1 MSKINTE
8 VKATSIKRINA
19 NRENAKKSTGPKTA
33 SGKFRSCR
41 NALKHGLDSR
51 KHLII
56 GEDLK
61 EFEEMKESYIKMFE
75 PSNILEVEECMQI
88 IAMSWKIRRFS
99 VVETGLYNQDMM
111 QQLKSNTNELTA
123 TLLKR
128 PDFESVA
135 KELDQVPELQG
146 LSFRRDC
153 KEENANIKLNTM
165 YVRLTIT
172 RNKLLEIYFARK
184 NWNKNK
190 KIH

>member
-1 MSKINTE
+1 MSKINSE
-8 VKATSIKRINA
+8 VKITSIKRINA
-19 NRENAKKSTGPKTA
+19 NRENAKKSTGPKTT

-41 NALKHGLDSR
+41 NAFKHGLDSR

-56 GEDLK
+56 GEDVK
-61 EFEEMKESYIKMFE
+61 EFQEMKESYIKMLE
-75 PSNILEVEECMQI
+75 PSNILEVEDCMQI

-111 QQLKSNTNELTA
+111 QQLKSSTNELTA

-146 LSFRRDC
+146 LAFRRDC

-172 RNKLLEIYFARK
+172 RNKLLENYFARK

>member
-1 MSKINTE
+1 MSKKNNIEN
-8 VKATSIKRINA
+8 ATSIKRINA
-19 NRENAKKSTGPKTA
+19 NRENAKKSTGPKTV

-56 GEDLK
+56 DEDVK
-61 EFEEMKESYIKMFE
+61 EFQEMKESYIKMLE

-111 QQLKSNTNELTA
+111 QQLKNSTNEISA
-123 TLLKR
+123 ILLKR
-128 PDFESVA
+128 PDFESIA

-146 LSFRRDC
+146 LAFRRDC

-165 YVRLTIT
+165 YVRLVIT
-172 RNKLLEIYFARK
+172 RNKLLENYFARK
-184 NWNKNK
+184 NWNNNK

>member
-19 NRENAKKSTGPKTA
+19 NRENAKKSTGPKTT

-56 GEDLK
+56 GEELR
-61 EFEEMKESYIKMFE
+61 EFEEIKESYIKMLE
-75 PSNILEVEECMQI
+75 PSNIIEVEDCMQI

-111 QQLKSNTNELTA
+111 QQLKSSTNELSA
-123 TLLKR
+123 ILLKR
-128 PDFESVA
+128 ADFESVA

-172 RNKLLEIYFARK
+172 RNKLLENYFARK

>member
-1 MSKINTE
+1 MSKISTE

-41 NALKHGLDSR
+41 NAIKHGLDSR

-56 GEDLK
+56 GEDVK
-61 EFEEMKESYIKMFE
+61 EFQEMKDSYVKMLE
-75 PSNILEVEECMQI
+75 PSNILEVEDCMQI
-88 IAMSWKIRRFS
+88 IAMSWKIRRLS
-99 VVETGLYNQDMM
+99 VVETGLYNQEMM
-111 QQLKSNTNELTA
+111 QQLKSSTNELSA
-123 TLLKR
+123 ILLKR
-128 PDFESVA
+128 ADFESVV

-146 LSFRRDC
+146 LAYRRDC

-165 YVRLTIT
+165 YVRLVIA
-172 RNKLLEIYFARK
+172 RNKLLENYFARK
-184 NWNKNK
+184 NWNNNK

>member
-1 MSKINTE
+1 MTKEKTNLD
-8 VKATSIKRINA
+8 SIKRIEV
-19 NRENAKKSTGPKTA
+19 NRKNAKLSTGPKTIN
-33 SGKFRSCR
+33 GKFRSCR

-111 QQLKSNTNELTA
+111 QQLKSSTNELTA

-146 LSFRRDC
+146 LAFRRDC

-165 YVRLTIT
+165 YVRLIIT
-172 RNKLLEIYFARK
+172 RNKLLENYFARK

>member
-1 MSKINTE
+1 MSKINSE
-8 VKATSIKRINA
+8 VKTTSIKRINA

-41 NALKHGLDSR
+41 NAFKHGLDSR

-56 GEDLK
+56 GEDIK
-61 EFEEMKESYIKMFE
+61 EFQEMRESYIKMLE
-75 PSNILEVEECMQI
+75 PSNILEVEDCMQI

-111 QQLKSNTNELTA
+111 QQLKSSTNELTA
-123 TLLKR
+123 TLLKL

-146 LSFRRDC
+146 LAFRRDC

-172 RNKLLEIYFARK
+172 RNKLLENFFARK

>member
-1 MSKINTE
+1 MSKKNNIEN
-8 VKATSIKRINA
+8 ATSIKRINA

-41 NALKHGLDSR
+41 NAFKHGLDSR

-56 GEDLK
+56 GEDIK
-61 EFEEMKESYIKMFE
+61 EFQEMRESYIKMLE
-75 PSNILEVEECMQI
+75 PSNILEVEDCMQI

-111 QQLKSNTNELTA
+111 QQLKSSTNELTA
-123 TLLKR
+123 TLLKL

-146 LSFRRDC
+146 LAFRRDC

-172 RNKLLEIYFARK
+172 RNKLLENYFARK

>member
-1 MSKINTE
+1 MSKINNE
-8 VKATSIKRINA
+8 VKTTSIKRINA

-51 KHLII
+51 KHLIL
-56 GEDLK
+56 GEDVK
-61 EFEEMKESYIKMFE
+61 EFQEMRESYIKMLE
-75 PSNILEVEECMQI
+75 PLNILEVEECMQI

-111 QQLKSNTNELTA
+111 QQLKNSTNEISKI
-123 TLLKR
+123 LLKR
-128 PDFESVA
+128 SDFESVA
-135 KELDQVPELQG
+135 NELDQVPELQG
-146 LSFRRDC
+146 LSCRRDC

-165 YVRLTIT
+165 YVRLVIT
-172 RNKLLEIYFARK
+172 RNKLIENYFANK

>member
-1 MSKINTE
+1 MSKINSEAKT
-8 VKATSIKRINA
+8 TSIKRINA

-56 GEDLK
+56 GEDVK
-61 EFEEMKESYIKMFE
+61 EFQEMKESYIKMLE

-111 QQLKSNTNELTA
+111 QQLKNSTNEISA
-123 TLLKR
+123 ILLKR
-128 PDFESVA
+128 PDFESIA

-146 LSFRRDC
+146 LAFRRDC

-165 YVRLTIT
+165 YVRLVIT
-172 RNKLLEIYFARK
+172 RNNYYHQIFHK
-184 NWNKNK
+184 
-190 KIH
+190 

>member
-19 NRENAKKSTGPKTA
+19 NRENAKKSTGPKTT

-56 GEDLK
+56 GEELR
-61 EFEEMKESYIKMFE
+61 EFEEMKESYIKMLE
-75 PSNILEVEECMQI
+75 PSNIIEVEDCMQI

-111 QQLKSNTNELTA
+111 QQLKSSTNELSA
-123 TLLKR
+123 ILLKR
-128 PDFESVA
+128 ADFESVA

-172 RNKLLEIYFARK
+172 RNKLLENYFAIK

>member
-19 NRENAKKSTGPKTA
+19 NREKAKKITGPKTA

-56 GEDLK
+56 GEDVK
-61 EFEEMKESYIKMFE
+61 EFQEMKDSYIKMLE
-75 PSNILEVEECMQI
+75 PSNILEVEDCMQI
-88 IAMSWKIRRFS
+88 IAMSWKIRRLS

-111 QQLKSNTNELTA
+111 QQLKSSTNELSA
-123 TLLKR
+123 ILLKR
-128 PDFESVA
+128 ADFESVV

-146 LSFRRDC
+146 LAYRRDC

-165 YVRLTIT
+165 YVRLVIA
-172 RNKLLEIYFARK
+172 RNKLLENYFARK

>member
-19 NRENAKKSTGPKTA
+19 NRENAKKSTGPKTT

-41 NALKHGLDSR
+41 NAFKHGLDSR

-56 GEDLK
+56 GEDVK
-61 EFEEMKESYIKMFE
+61 EFQEMKESYIKMLE

-111 QQLKSNTNELTA
+111 QQLKNSTNEISA
-123 TLLKR
+123 ILLKR
-128 PDFESVA
+128 PDFESIA

-146 LSFRRDC
+146 LAFRRDC

-165 YVRLTIT
+165 YVRLVIT
-172 RNKLLEIYFARK
+172 RNKLLENYFARK
-184 NWNKNK
+184 NWNNNK

>member
-1 MSKINTE
+1 MSKINSE
-8 VKATSIKRINA
+8 VKTTSIKRINA
-19 NRENAKKSTGPKTA
+19 NRENAKKSTGPKTV

-41 NALKHGLDSR
+41 NALKHGRDSR

-56 GEDLK
+56 GEDAK
-61 EFEEMKESYIKMFE
+61 EFQEMKESYIKMLE

-111 QQLKSNTNELTA
+111 QQLKNSTNEISA
-123 TLLKR
+123 ILLKR
-128 PDFESVA
+128 PDFESIA

-146 LSFRRDC
+146 LAFRRDC

-165 YVRLTIT
+165 YVRLIIT
-172 RNKLLEIYFARK
+172 RNKLLENYFARK
-184 NWNKNK
+184 NWNNNK

>member
-1 MSKINTE
+1 MSKINSE
-8 VKATSIKRINA
+8 VKTTSIKRINA

-33 SGKFRSCR
+33 SGKFKSCR

-56 GEDLK
+56 GEDVK
-61 EFEEMKESYIKMFE
+61 EFQEMKESYIKMLE

-111 QQLKSNTNELTA
+111 QQLKNSTNEISA
-123 TLLKR
+123 ILLKR
-128 PDFESVA
+128 PDFESIA

-146 LSFRRDC
+146 LAFRRDC

-165 YVRLTIT
+165 YIRTLVCRQ
-172 RNKLLEIYFARK
+172 KLIDNYFARR
-184 NWNKNK
+184 NSNKNK

>member
-19 NRENAKKSTGPKTA
+19 NRENAKKSTGPKTT

-56 GEDLK
+56 GEELR

-75 PSNILEVEECMQI
+75 PSNIIEVEDCMQI

-146 LSFRRDC
+146 LAFRRDC

-172 RNKLLEIYFARK
+172 RNKLLENYFARK

>member
-1 MSKINTE
+1 MSKINAE

-19 NRENAKKSTGPKTA
+19 NRENAKKSTGPKTT

-41 NALKHGLDSR
+41 NALKHVRDSR

-56 GEDLK
+56 GEELR
-61 EFEEMKESYIKMFE
+61 EFEEMKESYIKMLE
-75 PSNILEVEECMQI
+75 PSNILEVEDCMQI

-111 QQLKSNTNELTA
+111 QQLKSSTNELSA
-123 TLLKR
+123 ILLKR
-128 PDFESVA
+128 ADFESVA

-172 RNKLLEIYFARK
+172 RNKLLENYFARK

>member
-19 NRENAKKSTGPKTA
+19 NRENSKMSTGPKTT

-41 NALKHGLDSR
+41 NALKHGLDSK

-56 GEDLK
+56 GEDIK
-61 EFEEMKESYIKMFE
+61 EFQEMKESYIKMLE

-111 QQLKSNTNELTA
+111 QQLKNSTNEISA
-123 TLLKR
+123 ILLKR
-128 PDFESVA
+128 PDFESIA

-146 LSFRRDC
+146 LAFRRDC

-165 YVRLTIT
+165 YVRLTIA
-172 RNKLLEIYFARK
+172 RNKLLENYFARK

>member
-1 MSKINTE
+1 MSKINSE
-8 VKATSIKRINA
+8 VKTTSIKRINA

-51 KHLII
+51 KHLIN
-56 GEDLK
+56 GEDVK
-61 EFEEMKESYIKMFE
+61 EFQEMKESYIKMLE

-111 QQLKSNTNELTA
+111 QQLKSSTNELSA
-123 TLLKR
+123 ILLRR

-165 YVRLTIT
+165 YVRLVIT
-172 RNKLLEIYFARK
+172 RNKLIENYFARK
-184 NWNKNK
+184 NWNNNK

>member
-1 MSKINTE
+1 MSKINSV
-8 VKATSIKRINA
+8 VKTTSIKRINA
-19 NRENAKKSTGPKTA
+19 NRENAKKSTGPKTT

-41 NALKHGLDSR
+41 NGLKHGLDSR

-56 GEDLK
+56 GEDVK
-61 EFEEMKESYIKMFE
+61 EFQEMKESYIKMLE
-75 PSNILEVEECMQI
+75 PSNILEVEDCMQI

-111 QQLKSNTNELTA
+111 QQLKNSTNEISA
-123 TLLKR
+123 ILLKR
-128 PDFESVA
+128 PDFESIA

-146 LSFRRDC
+146 LAFRRDC

-172 RNKLLEIYFARK
+172 RNKLLENYFARK

>member
-1 MSKINTE
+1 MSKINSE
-8 VKATSIKRINA
+8 VKTTSIKRINA

-41 NALKHGLDSR
+41 NAFKHGLDSR

-56 GEDLK
+56 GEDIK
-61 EFEEMKESYIKMFE
+61 EFQEMRESYIKMLE
-75 PSNILEVEECMQI
+75 PSNILEVEDCMQI

-111 QQLKSNTNELTA
+111 QQLKSSTNELTA
-123 TLLKR
+123 TLLKL

-146 LSFRRDC
+146 LAFRRDC

-172 RNKLLEIYFARK
+172 RNKLLENYFARK

>member
-1 MSKINTE
+1 MSKINSE
-8 VKATSIKRINA
+8 VKITSIKRINA
-19 NRENAKKSTGPKTA
+19 NRENAKKSTGPKTT

-41 NALKHGLDSR
+41 NAFKHGLDSR

-56 GEDLK
+56 GEDVK
-61 EFEEMKESYIKMFE
+61 EFQEMKESYIKMLE

-111 QQLKSNTNELTA
+111 QQLKNSTNEISA
-123 TLLKR
+123 ILLKR
-128 PDFESVA
+128 PDFESIA

-146 LSFRRDC
+146 LAFRRDC

-172 RNKLLEIYFARK
+172 RNKLLENYFARK

>member
-1 MSKINTE
+1 MSKINSV
-8 VKATSIKRINA
+8 VKTTSIKRINA
-19 NRENAKKSTGPKTA
+19 NRENAKKSTGPKTV

-41 NALKHGLDSR
+41 NGLKHGLDSR

-56 GEDLK
+56 GEDVK
-61 EFEEMKESYIKMFE
+61 EFQEMKESYIKMLE
-75 PSNILEVEECMQI
+75 PSNILEVEDCMQI

-111 QQLKSNTNELTA
+111 QQLKSSTNELTA

-146 LSFRRDC
+146 LAFRRDC

-172 RNKLLEIYFARK
+172 RNKLLENYFARK

>member
-1 MSKINTE
+1 MSKINAE

-19 NRENAKKSTGPKTA
+19 NRENAKKSTGPKTT

-56 GEDLK
+56 GEELR

-75 PSNILEVEECMQI
+75 PSNIIEVEDCMQI

-146 LSFRRDC
+146 LAFRRDC

-172 RNKLLEIYFARK
+172 RNKLLENYFARK

>member
-41 NALKHGLDSR
+41 NALKHGLESR

-56 GEDLK
+56 GEDVK
-61 EFEEMKESYIKMFE
+61 EFQEMKDSYIKMLE
-75 PSNILEVEECMQI
+75 PSNILEVEDCMQI
-88 IAMSWKIRRFS
+88 IAMSWKIRRLS
-99 VVETGLYNQDMM
+99 VVETGLYNQEMM
-111 QQLKSNTNELTA
+111 QQLKSSTNELSA
-123 TLLKR
+123 ILLKR
-128 PDFESVA
+128 ADFESVV

-146 LSFRRDC
+146 LAYRRDC

-165 YVRLTIT
+165 YVRLVIA
-172 RNKLLEIYFARK
+172 RNKLLENYFARK

>member
-1 MSKINTE
+1 MSKKDITENT
-8 VKATSIKRINA
+8 TSIKRINA

-41 NALKHGLDSR
+41 NSLKHGLDSR

-56 GEDLK
+56 GEELR
-61 EFEEMKESYIKMFE
+61 EFEEMKEAYIKMLE
-75 PSNILEVEECMQI
+75 PSNILEVEDCMQI

-111 QQLKSNTNELTA
+111 QQLKSSTNELSA
-123 TLLKR
+123 ILLKR
-128 PDFESVA
+128 ADFESIA

-172 RNKLLEIYFARK
+172 RNKLLENYFARK

>member
-56 GEDLK
+56 GEDVK
-61 EFEEMKESYIKMFE
+61 EFQEMKDSYIKMLE
-75 PSNILEVEECMQI
+75 PSNILEVEDCMQI
-88 IAMSWKIRRFS
+88 IAMSWKIRRLS
-99 VVETGLYNQDMM
+99 VVETGLYNQEMM
-111 QQLKSNTNELTA
+111 QQLKSSTNELSA
-123 TLLKR
+123 ILLKR
-128 PDFESVA
+128 ADFESVV

-146 LSFRRDC
+146 LAYRRDC

-165 YVRLTIT
+165 YARLVIA
-172 RNKLLEIYFARK
+172 RNKLLENYFARK

>member
-1 MSKINTE
+1 MSKINSE
-8 VKATSIKRINA
+8 VKTTSIKRINA
-19 NRENAKKSTGPKTA
+19 NRENAKKSTGPKTV

-41 NALKHGLDSR
+41 NAFKHGLDSR

-56 GEDLK
+56 GEDIK
-61 EFEEMKESYIKMFE
+61 EFQEMRESYIKMLE
-75 PSNILEVEECMQI
+75 PSNILEVEDCMQI

-111 QQLKSNTNELTA
+111 QQLKNSTNEISA
-123 TLLKR
+123 ILLKR
-128 PDFESVA
+128 PDFESIA

-146 LSFRRDC
+146 LAFRRDC

-165 YVRLTIT
+165 YVRLVIT
-172 RNKLLEIYFARK
+172 RNKLLENYFARK
-184 NWNKNK
+184 NWNNNK

>member
-19 NRENAKKSTGPKTA
+19 NRENAKKSTGPKTT

-56 GEDLK
+56 GEELR

-75 PSNILEVEECMQI
+75 PSNIIEVEDCMQI

-146 LSFRRDC
+146 LAFRRDC
-153 KEENANIKLNTM
+153 KEENANIKLNTK

-172 RNKLLEIYFARK
+172 RNKLLENYFARK

>member
-8 VKATSIKRINA
+8 VKATSIKRVNA

-41 NALKHGLDSR
+41 NALRHGLDSR

-56 GEDLK
+56 GEDVK
-61 EFEEMKESYIKMFE
+61 EFQEMKESYIKMLE
-75 PSNILEVEECMQI
+75 PANILEVEECMQI

-111 QQLKSNTNELTA
+111 QQLKNSTNEISGI
-123 TLLKR
+123 LLKR
-128 PDFESVA
+128 PDFESIA

-146 LSFRRDC
+146 LAFRRDC

-172 RNKLLEIYFARK
+172 RNKLLENYFASK

>member
-56 GEDLK
+56 GEDVK
-61 EFEEMKESYIKMFE
+61 EFQEMKDSYIKMLE
-75 PSNILEVEECMQI
+75 PSNILEVEDCMQI
-88 IAMSWKIRRFS
+88 IAMSWKIRRLS
-99 VVETGLYNQDMM
+99 IVETGLYNQEMM
-111 QQLKSNTNELTA
+111 QQLKSSTNELSA
-123 TLLKR
+123 ILLKKT
-128 PDFESVA
+128 DFESVV

-146 LSFRRDC
+146 LAYRRDC

-165 YVRLTIT
+165 YVRLVIA
-172 RNKLLEIYFARK
+172 RNKLLENYFARK

>member
-8 VKATSIKRINA
+8 VKATYIKRINA

-56 GEDLK
+56 GEDVK
-61 EFEEMKESYIKMFE
+61 EFQEMKDSYIKMLE
-75 PSNILEVEECMQI
+75 PSNILEVEDCMQI
-88 IAMSWKIRRFS
+88 IAMSWKIRRLS

-111 QQLKSNTNELTA
+111 QQLKSSTNELSA
-123 TLLKR
+123 ILLKKA
-128 PDFESVA
+128 DFESVA

-146 LSFRRDC
+146 LAYRRDC

-165 YVRLTIT
+165 YVRLVIA
-172 RNKLLEIYFARK
+172 RNKLLENYLARK

>member
-19 NRENAKKSTGPKTA
+19 NRENAKKSTGPKTT

-56 GEDLK
+56 GEELR
-61 EFEEMKESYIKMFE
+61 EFEEMKESYIKMLE
-75 PSNILEVEECMQI
+75 PSNIIEVEDCIQI

-111 QQLKSNTNELTA
+111 QQLKSSTNELSA
-123 TLLKR
+123 ILLKR
-128 PDFESVA
+128 ADFESVA

-172 RNKLLEIYFARK
+172 RNKLLENYFARK